1 MHFPSWRRFPGPI
14 DSCSNFAPMYSDLKF
29 ALRQIA
35 KFPGYTAVVVLTLA
49 FGIGVNTQIFGIVS
63 AMFLQPMPVRDAD
76 RLTVIVEHS
85 KLINLPHGLS
95 FLDFRDLRAGS
106 KSLTDHIA
114 YFFTPVHLSIEGKTP
129 ERSWV
134 EAVTPDAFGKFGITT
149 VLGRPL
155 QASDGEMPPGTPV
168 AVLTHSTWQNR
179 FGSDPGVI
187 GRTVLINAKA
197 FTVVGVAKPGFE
209 SFSYAVSASMFVPS
223 GTLPM
228 LRADADGFFKYRS
241 AVIWRVLAYRAPGA
255 SIADANAE
263 LAVFAKRFLKDFPED
278 HRDSSFEAVAE
289 QHARPDPSLSAFMPV
304 FVALFSGLVILVL
317 FIACANVANLMSAR
331 ALEREKELVMRA
343 ALGAS
348 RGRLPRQLLVE
359 SLILAA
365 LAGLAGYFVARLGGD
380 ALIRF
385 MPTGDIPTRQIQPPG
400 WQILVFTA
408 GISLVAGLAAGLF
421 PALRASRTDL
431 NEGLKQGAGRQISGR
446 HRMRDLLVIGQVAV
460 SCIVLIASA
469 LFLRGLQAAGNLN
482 VGFRPERLIM
492 LSLDVSL
499 QGYDME
505 RGLRFQKHLIENV
518 RALPGVENAGFTQ
531 HVPFSN
537 NIQIRQIWPDNPTAN
552 VTDGHMA
559 VSLSSVTP
567 GFLSTMGVPLLRG
580 RDLAETDVAKTPLVA
595 VINDAMAKTFWPGKD
610 PIGQRFH
617 ADWIGSPM
625 IEVVGLVPTG
635 KYVMLT
641 EDSKP
646 YFYTPFAQNYGM
658 PATLAVRTTKD
669 PQGLA
674 ASLRDAVHRLDP
686 DLPIYSVL
694 TMDDH
699 LAQSFFAL
707 MPLRMGA
714 MLAGVQG
721 AIGLLLAILGL
732 YSVVSY
738 GVANRTR
745 EIGVRIALG
754 ATNRNVLQLIAREGM
769 RLTLIGIVIGV
780 VFSVG
785 VAFVLSHVVFGV
797 HTFDMVA
804 FPLVVVM
811 LFATAA
817 LACWLPARRAT
828 RVDPMVA
835 LRAE

>member
-1 MHFPSWRRFPGPI
+1 
-14 DSCSNFAPMYSDLKF
+14 
-29 ALRQIA
+29 
-35 KFPGYTAVVVLTLA
+35 
-49 FGIGVNTQIFGIVS
+49 
-63 AMFLQPMPVRDAD
+63 
-76 RLTVIVEHS
+76 
-85 KLINLPHGLS
+85 
-95 FLDFRDLRAGS
+95 
-106 KSLTDHIA
+106 
-114 YFFTPVHLSIEGKTP
+114 
-129 ERSWV
+129 
-134 EAVTPDAFGKFGITT
+134 
-149 VLGRPL
+149 
-155 QASDGEMPPGTPV
+155 
-168 AVLTHSTWQNR
+168 
-179 FGSDPGVI
+179 
-187 GRTVLINAKA
+187 
-197 FTVVGVAKPGFE
+197 
-209 SFSYAVSASMFVPS
+209 
-223 GTLPM
+223 
-228 LRADADGFFKYRS
+228 
-241 AVIWRVLAYRAPGA
+241 
-255 SIADANAE
+255 
-263 LAVFAKRFLKDFPED
+263 
-278 HRDSSFEAVAE
+278 
-289 QHARPDPSLSAFMPV
+289 
-304 FVALFSGLVILVL
+304 
-317 FIACANVANLMSAR
+317 
-331 ALEREKELVMRA
+331 
-343 ALGAS
+343 
-348 RGRLPRQLLVE
+348 
-359 SLILAA
+359 
-365 LAGLAGYFVARLGGD
+365 
-380 ALIRF
+380 
-385 MPTGDIPTRQIQPPG
+385 
-400 WQILVFTA
+400 
-408 GISLVAGLAAGLF
+408 
-421 PALRASRTDL
+421 
-431 NEGLKQGAGRQISGR
+431 
-446 HRMRDLLVIGQVAV
+446 
-460 SCIVLIASA
+460 
-469 LFLRGLQAAGNLN
+469 
-482 VGFRPERLIM
+482 
-492 LSLDVSL
+492 
-499 QGYDME
+499 
-505 RGLRFQKHLIENV
+505 
-518 RALPGVENAGFTQ
+518 
-531 HVPFSN
+531 
-537 NIQIRQIWPDNPTAN
+537 
-552 VTDGHMA
+552 
-559 VSLSSVTP
+559 
-567 GFLSTMGVPLLRG
+567 MGVPLLRG